1 MRGAFV
7 DTASSFGF
15 GVPQVIAAVMAD
27 GQVVLVTI
35 ATFAE
40 RLNVL

>member
-7 DTASSFGF
+7 DASSGFGF
-15 GVPQVIAAVMAD
+15 GVPQVIATVMAD
-27 GQVVLVTI
+27 GQVVLVAI